1 MNTISFRTEEST
13 KQKLDMLAAQ
23 QNRDRSFIINQ
34 AIDQFLS
41 LHEWQMAHIE
51 EGVNQGNNNEFAD
64 EMEVKAI
71 FNKWKR

>member
-41 LHEWQMAHIE
+41 LHEWQMTHIE
-51 EGVNQGNNNEFAD
+51 EGVNQANNNEFAD

>member
-13 KQKLDMLAAQ
+13 KQKLDILAAQ

-51 EGVNQGNNNEFAD
+51 EGVNQSNNNEFAD